1 MTAFDHTVA
10 SIQPVVKG
18 GFCARLAQTP
28 ADLRKA
34 QQLRHDMFV
43 GPRQDSADLD
53 ADHFDALCQHV
64 LIEDVKTGAI
74 QACFRIMHF
83 DTGTSIDKSYSAQFY
98 DLSRLSVYQKPMIEI
113 GRFCTATYA
122 TDPNILRLGWA
133 VLTGYVDAHSI
144 GMMFGCSSFPSNDL
158 DPFTETLALLKHRH
172 LAPAQWAPAIKS
184 CDTDPFAKRLADHK
198 PTLKS
203 ATAMMPSL
211 LRTYLSMGGWV
222 SDHAVIDRDLDTF
235 HVFTGV
241 EIAKIP
247 PRRAELLRADA
258 R

>member
-1 MTAFDHTVA
+1 MSAFDQTIA
-10 SIQPVVKG
+10 SIQPVIKG
-18 GFCARLAQTP
+18 GYRARLASTP
-28 ADLRKA
+28 ADLRQA

-43 GPRQDSADLD
+43 GPRKNSAELDS
-53 ADHFDALCQHV
+53 DHFDALCQHV
-64 LIEDVKTGAI
+64 LIEDLKTGVI

-83 DTGTSIDKSYSAQFY
+83 DSGASIHKSYSAQFY
-98 DLSRLSVYQKPMIEI
+98 DLSRLSAFRKPMIEI

-133 VLTGYVDAHSI
+133 VLTRYVDTHAI
-144 GMMFGCSSFPSNDL
+144 AMMFGCSSFPGNDL
-158 DPFTETLALLKHRH
+158 HPFTETLALLKHRH
-172 LAPAQWAPAIKS
+172 LAPTEWAPLVKS
-184 CDTDPFAKRLADHK
+184 ADTDSFAQRLAAHK

-203 ATAMMPSL
+203 ATAMMPTL

-222 SDHAVIDRDLDTF
+222 SDHAVIDRDLETF

-247 PRRAELLRADA
+247 PRRVELLRADA